1 MASLANV
8 YWYGAA
14 NVDALPMIDEFPVEF
29 MELDKMDTL
38 FERTYFPEPI
48 SEEKRQVMV
57 SIWDEVKAA
66 P

>member
-1 MASLANV
+1 
-8 YWYGAA
+8 
-14 NVDALPMIDEFPVEF
+14 MIDEFAVEF
-29 MELDKMDTL
+29 MELDQMDTL

-48 SEEKRQVMV
+48 SEEKRQIMV